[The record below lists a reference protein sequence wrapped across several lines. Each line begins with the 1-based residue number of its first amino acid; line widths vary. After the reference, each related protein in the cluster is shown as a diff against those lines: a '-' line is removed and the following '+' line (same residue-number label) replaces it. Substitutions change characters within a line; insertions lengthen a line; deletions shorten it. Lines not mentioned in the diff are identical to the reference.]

1 MSSGWTPCST
11 WRTARMRSCSN
22 VLWSSL
28 RPSLSRMRESN
39 QITTTKSTYLGSAWY
54 VVPVVEGWLEEQ
66 RRDHRRSFQIMH
78 LDAIV
83 KWIVDRRLISEL
95 REALAEFAIP
105 LLDDLRVD
113 RLRA

>member
-1 MSSGWTPCST
+1 
-11 WRTARMRSCSN
+11 
-22 VLWSSL
+22 
-28 RPSLSRMRESN
+28 
-39 QITTTKSTYLGSAWY
+39 
-54 VVPVVEGWLEEQ
+54 
-66 RRDHRRSFQIMH
+66 